1 MRLSHALA
9 SHVSLRIR
17 SRGAEYFA
25 SGAVVRIQRH
35 DGIIRATVRGADD
48 YSVWIEPV
56 GPLLRSACTCPDF
69 VDRLEICKHVW
80 AAILTAEA
88 RGIPLLDTG
97 HTPDQIDLE
106 PMDLDDPYGEDEEAW
121 RDQDERSHPA
131 QAALPRKP
139 RDTPVWRQFLD
150 AIAASPNAPA
160 GLAGP
165 GVRESQLLYVLDISA
180 SLAAGTVV
188 VELMT
193 RDRKANGEWG
203 KPRAIRMT
211 AADVRLLPPGADRHI
226 LERLLGG
233 RPHFDGSPGYGEFG
247 ELSRFR
253 LQGVLVGELLP
264 LLCRDN
270 RCLARVGAPGQT
282 STPPALSRAAGRSG
296 R

>member
-9 SHVSLRIR
+9 PHVSLRIR

-180 SLAAGTVV
+180 SRIAEWTFLRRVPWGGSAGHTSQS
-188 VELMT
+188 T
-193 RDRKANGEWG
+193 
-203 KPRAIRMT
+203 T
-211 AADVRLLPPGADRHI
+211 ARQYL
-226 LERLLGG
+226 
-233 RPHFDGSPGYGEFG
+233 FDGELQNLTMAVAALG
-247 ELSRFR
+247 LSRSH
-253 LQGVLVGELLP
+253 GDG
-264 LLCRDN
+264 
-270 RCLARVGAPGQT
+270 G
-282 STPPALSRAAGRSG
+282 
-296 R
+296 